1 MRTARALTSLAATEF
16 KDGSFE
22 VRRRGEAG
30 NEFEISSDSIQ
41 NGGEIAPQFI
51 YGRHDP
57 SGENKHPHLSIN
69 GIQESNDRCGVVII
83 HDETDLDKWCHG
95 VLIFEVDTEIA
106 EGLSGN
112 RRKVLGIIEGINDL
126 HRNERGESHNTTQE
140 RDQNGKGYIG
150 SYPGY
155 DKSKT
160 QANQETHVYCF
171 DGYEVQMTVLE
182 LLFAV
187 AQITRRKLGE
197 ALLEGTADD
206 YTKTKLLKIAVL
218 TKENV
223 EEAIAGGH
231 VIDRSSFTGT
241 YKNPGWHLH
250 EWVGPKRPG
259 DPGRKTKLAVN
270 S

>member
-1 MRTARALTSLAATEF
+1 MRAARALTPLTATESA
-16 KDGSFE
+16 DGSFE
-22 VRRRGEAG
+22 VRRGEAG

-41 NGGEIAPQFI
+41 DGEEIAPQFI

-57 SGENKHPHLSIN
+57 SGENKHPHLALKGLRDDGST
-69 GIQESNDRCGVVII
+69 CGVVII
-83 HDETDLDKWCHG
+83 HDKIDLEKWCHG
-95 VLIFEVDTEIA
+95 VLIVR
-106 EGLSGN
+106 GN
-112 RRKVLGIIEGINDL
+112 REITEGMSRRRRQFLGVIEGINDL

-160 QANQETHVYCF
+160 QANQETHVYRF

-187 AQITRRKLGE
+187 AQITRRKLGDV
-197 ALLEGTADD
+197 LLETADN
-206 YTKTKLLKIAVL
+206 YTETQLLKIAVL

-223 EEAIAGGH
+223 EEAIAGH
-231 VIDRSSFTGT
+231 VIGRSSFTGT
-241 YKNPGWHLH
+241 YTNPGWHLH

-259 DPGRKTKLAVN
+259 DLGRKTTLAVN